1 MAPLLEVENL
11 TAGYGAI
18 EALHG
23 VSLTV
28 AAGEIVALVGANGA
42 GKTTTLLCIAG
53 ALHPRAGRISFS
65 GQPITAQPPY
75 RLVARGLCLS
85 PEGRQVFPRL
95 TVLENLEMGAYTRRD
110 RSAVS
115 SDLAHCYELFPIL
128 KDRSTQAAG
137 TLSGGEQQMLAI
149 ARALLARPKLLLL
162 DEPSLGLAPLVSAK
176 IFEILRRLN
185 SEGVS
190 ILLVEQNARMALRL
204 AHRAY
209 VLETGRITINGPAAE
224 LAKDARLQAAYL
236 GE

>member
-11 TAGYGAI
+11 SAGYGAI
-18 EALHG
+18 DVLCG
-23 VSLTV
+23 ISLAV
-28 AAGEIVALVGANGA
+28 NEGEIVALVGANGA

-53 ALHPRAGRISFS
+53 ALRPRAGQVSFNAQS
-65 GQPITAQPPY
+65 ITAEPPH

-95 TVLENLEMGAYTRRD
+95 TVLENLEMGAYTRSD
-110 RSAVS
+110 RSAVNH
-115 SDLAHCYELFPIL
+115 DLAHCYELFPIL
-128 KDRSTQAAG
+128 KDRASQAAG

-162 DEPSLGLAPLVSAK
+162 DEPSLGLAPLVAAK
-176 IFEILRRLN
+176 IFGTLRRLN
-185 SEGVS
+185 GEGVS

-209 VLETGRITINGPAAE
+209 VLETGRITISGAAAE
-224 LAKDARLQAAYL
+224 LAEDARLQAAYL
-236 GE
+236 GQ